1 MPKGNTKTK
10 SLIHKHNLEDVVKE
24 LHLRGTNYTE
34 ISKIIN
40 ERSGIHLSRMA
51 ISRFINSTT
60 PDELKSNVITN
71 MSSIRQR
78 TAENNITLLSDFDLA
93 FNDIISLIETSHLN
107 PVEKGIL
114 KKNVINKMKP
124 IRNNI
129 VQSRGELLDIF
140 NALNSTI
147 NASNQ
152 FLVDTSTEFC
162 PICSKKV
169 VRAIKDLEESDSFRM

>member
-10 SLIHKHNLEDVVKE
+10 SLIHQHNLQETIKE
-24 LHLRGTNYTE
+24 LHLRGINYTE
-34 ISKIIN
+34 ICKIIK
-40 ERSGIHLSRMA
+40 EKTGIYISRMS
-51 ISRFINSTT
+51 ISRFINSTI
-60 PDELKSNVITN
+60 PEDMRSNVITN
-71 MSSIRQR
+71 MGSIRTR

-140 NALNSTI
+140 NALNLTI

-152 FLVDTSTEFC
+152 FLLDVSTIFC
-162 PICSKKV
+162 PDCRKKV
-169 VRAIKDLEESDSFRM
+169 VKAIQDLEKSEGHQV